1 MITVIERLLLLCIK
15 HYGILLLLLVL
26 LRMVLVVMKCCRG
39 DRFIG
44 VNRIDA
50 KHLIVALI
58 AGGRQNDW
66 IV

>member
-1 MITVIERLLLLCIK
+1 MITVIERLLLLCVK

-26 LRMVLVVMKCCRG
+26 LSMVLVVMKRRCG
-39 DRFIG
+39 GRFIG
-44 VNRIDA
+44 VNCIDA